1 MMKNMDLFAILSSMA
16 DEKYRLFSCK
26 LLPDAVRKT
35 VIGVRLPRLRTLAKN
50 MVKNGAY
57 SIVLNSSIGSTM
69 EEKMVY
75 GMLIGYAPLTDE
87 QKFEYLLKFV
97 PKIDCWSVCDCVCVS
112 LKFKDKKKLWAFL
125 LKNYAKSTAEFE
137 LRFVLVMALNH
148 FLEEKYLEDV
158 LRLVA
163 NISSP
168 AYYVVM
174 AQAWLLSML
183 YVKFPQSVLDFL
195 TSHNVSTIVYA
206 KTLQKILESRQIS
219 QIQREE
225 IKNLRYLLKIKAT
238 EQ

>member
-1 MMKNMDLFAILSSMA
+1 MDLFAILSSMA

-35 VIGVRLPRLRTLAKN
+35 VIGVRLPQLRTLAKN

-158 LRLVA
+158 LRLVE

-195 TSHNVSTIVYA
+195 TSHKVSTIVYA

-219 QIQREE
+219 QIQREK

>member
-1 MMKNMDLFAILSSMA
+1 MDLFAILSSMA

-35 VIGVRLPRLRTLAKN
+35 VIGVRLPQLRTLAKN

-57 SIVLNSSIGSTM
+57 AIVLNSSIGSTM

-137 LRFVLVMALNH
+137 LRFVLVMVLNH

>member
-1 MMKNMDLFAILSSMA
+1 MDLFAILSSMA

-57 SIVLNSSIGSTM
+57 AIVLNSSIGSTM

-137 LRFVLVMALNH
+137 LRFILVMALNH

-158 LRLVA
+158 LRLVE

-195 TSHNVSTIVYA
+195 TSHKVSTIVYA

>member
-137 LRFVLVMALNH
+137 LRFVLVMVLNH

-163 NISSP
+163 NISSS

-195 TSHNVSTIVYA
+195 TSHKISTIVYA

>member
-1 MMKNMDLFAILSSMA
+1 MDLFAILSSMA

-35 VIGVRLPRLRTLAKN
+35 VIGVRLPQLRTLAKN

-57 SIVLNSSIGSTM
+57 AIVLNSSIGSTM

-158 LRLVA
+158 LRLVE

>member
-35 VIGVRLPRLRTLAKN
+35 VIGVRLPQLRTLAKN

-57 SIVLNSSIGSTM
+57 AIVLNSSIGSTM

-87 QKFEYLLKFV
+87 QKFDYLLKFV

-158 LRLVA
+158 LRLVE

-195 TSHNVSTIVYA
+195 TSHKVSTIVYA

>member
-57 SIVLNSSIGSTM
+57 AIVLDGSIGSTM

-158 LRLVA
+158 LRLVE

-195 TSHNVSTIVYA
+195 KSHKVSAIVYV

>member
-125 LKNYAKSTAEFE
+125 LKSYAKSTAEFE

-163 NISSP
+163 NISSS

-195 TSHNVSTIVYA
+195 TSHKVSTIVYA

>member
-1 MMKNMDLFAILSSMA
+1 MDLFAILSSMA

-57 SIVLNSSIGSTM
+57 AIVLNSSIGSTM

-158 LRLVA
+158 LRLVE

-195 TSHNVSTIVYA
+195 KNHKVSAIVYA

>member
-1 MMKNMDLFAILSSMA
+1 MDLFAILSSMA

-57 SIVLNSSIGSTM
+57 AIVLNSSIGSTM

-163 NISSP
+163 NISSS

>member
-57 SIVLNSSIGSTM
+57 AIVLNSSIGSTM

-137 LRFVLVMALNH
+137 LRFILVMALNH

-158 LRLVA
+158 LRLVE

-195 TSHNVSTIVYA
+195 KNHKVSAIVYA

>member
-1 MMKNMDLFAILSSMA
+1 MDLFAILSSMA

-57 SIVLNSSIGSTM
+57 AIVLNSSIGSTM

-148 FLEEKYLEDV
+148 FFEEKYLEDV

>member
-1 MMKNMDLFAILSSMA
+1 MDLFAILSSMA

-35 VIGVRLPRLRTLAKN
+35 VIGVRLPQLRTLAKN

-57 SIVLNSSIGSTM
+57 AIVLNSSIGSTM

-137 LRFVLVMALNH
+137 LRFVLVMVLNH

-195 TSHNVSTIVYA
+195 TSHKVSTIVYA

-219 QIQREE
+219 QIQREK

>member
-158 LRLVA
+158 LRLVE

-195 TSHNVSTIVYA
+195 TSHKVSTIVYA

>member
-1 MMKNMDLFAILSSMA
+1 MDLFAILSSMA

-57 SIVLNSSIGSTM
+57 AIVLNSSIGSTM

-148 FLEEKYLEDV
+148 FLEEKYLQDV

-163 NISSP
+163 NISSS

-195 TSHNVSTIVYA
+195 TSHKVSTIVYA

>member
-57 SIVLNSSIGSTM
+57 AIVLNSSIGSTM

-163 NISSP
+163 NISSS

-195 TSHNVSTIVYA
+195 TSHKVSTIVYA

-219 QIQREE
+219 QIQREK

>member
-125 LKNYAKSTAEFE
+125 LKSYAKSTAEFE

-158 LRLVA
+158 LRLVE

-195 TSHNVSTIVYA
+195 TSHKVSTIVYA

>member
-1 MMKNMDLFAILSSMA
+1 MDLFAILSSMA

-35 VIGVRLPRLRTLAKN
+35 VIGVRLPQLRTLAKN

-158 LRLVA
+158 LRLVE

-195 TSHNVSTIVYA
+195 TSHKVSTIVYA

>member
-57 SIVLNSSIGSTM
+57 AIVLNSSIGSTM

-158 LRLVA
+158 LRLVE

-195 TSHNVSTIVYA
+195 TSHKVSTIVYA

>member
-35 VIGVRLPRLRTLAKN
+35 VIGVRLPQLRTLAKN

-158 LRLVA
+158 LRLVE

-195 TSHNVSTIVYA
+195 TSHKVSTIVYA

-219 QIQREE
+219 QIQREK

>member
-1 MMKNMDLFAILSSMA
+1 MDLFAILSSMA

-35 VIGVRLPRLRTLAKN
+35 VIGVRLPQLRTLAKN

-195 TSHNVSTIVYA
+195 TSHKVSTIVYA

>member
-1 MMKNMDLFAILSSMA
+1 MDLFAILSSMA

>member
-1 MMKNMDLFAILSSMA
+1 MDLFAILSSMA

-57 SIVLNSSIGSTM
+57 AIVLNSSIGSTM

-158 LRLVA
+158 LRLVE

-195 TSHNVSTIVYA
+195 TSHKVSTIVYA

-219 QIQREE
+219 QIQREK

>member
-1 MMKNMDLFAILSSMA
+1 MDLFAILSSMA

-158 LRLVA
+158 LRLVE

-195 TSHNVSTIVYA
+195 TSHKVSTIVYA

>member
-1 MMKNMDLFAILSSMA
+1 MDLFAILSSMA

-35 VIGVRLPRLRTLAKN
+35 VIGVRLPQLRTLAKN

-57 SIVLNSSIGSTM
+57 AIVLNSSIGSTM

-195 TSHNVSTIVYA
+195 TSHKVSTIVYA

-219 QIQREE
+219 QIQREK

>member
-1 MMKNMDLFAILSSMA
+1 MDLFAILSSMA

-35 VIGVRLPRLRTLAKN
+35 VIGVRLPQLRTLAKN

-57 SIVLNSSIGSTM
+57 AIVLNSSIGSTM

-163 NISSP
+163 NISSS

-195 TSHNVSTIVYA
+195 TSHKVSTIVYA

-219 QIQREE
+219 QIQREK

>member
-1 MMKNMDLFAILSSMA
+1 MDLFAILSSMA

-57 SIVLNSSIGSTM
+57 AIVLNSSIGSTM

-137 LRFVLVMALNH
+137 LRFVLVMVLNH

-195 TSHNVSTIVYA
+195 KNHKVSAIVYA

>member
-1 MMKNMDLFAILSSMA
+1 MDLFAILSSMA

-57 SIVLNSSIGSTM
+57 AIVLNSSIGSTM

-158 LRLVA
+158 LRLVE

>member
-57 SIVLNSSIGSTM
+57 AIVLNSSIGSTM

-158 LRLVA
+158 LRLVE
-163 NISSP
+163 NISSS

-195 TSHNVSTIVYA
+195 TSHKVSTIVYA

>member
-1 MMKNMDLFAILSSMA
+1 MDLFAILSSMA

-35 VIGVRLPRLRTLAKN
+35 VIGVRLPRLRALAKN

-57 SIVLNSSIGSTM
+57 AIVLNSSIGSTM

-158 LRLVA
+158 LRLVE
-163 NISSP
+163 NISSS

-195 TSHNVSTIVYA
+195 TSHKVSTIVYA

>member
-1 MMKNMDLFAILSSMA
+1 MDLFAILSSMA

-57 SIVLNSSIGSTM
+57 AIVLNSSIGSTM

-195 TSHNVSTIVYA
+195 TSHKVSTIVYA

>member
-1 MMKNMDLFAILSSMA
+1 MMKNMDLFAILYSMA

-57 SIVLNSSIGSTM
+57 AIVLNSSIGSTM

-195 TSHNVSTIVYA
+195 TSHKVSTIVYA

>member
-1 MMKNMDLFAILSSMA
+1 MDLFAILSSMA

-57 SIVLNSSIGSTM
+57 AIVLNSSIGSTM

-163 NISSP
+163 NISSS

-195 TSHNVSTIVYA
+195 TSHKVSTIVYA

>member
-1 MMKNMDLFAILSSMA
+1 MDLFAILSSMA

-57 SIVLNSSIGSTM
+57 AIVLNSSIGSTM

-158 LRLVA
+158 LRLVE
-163 NISSP
+163 NISSS

-195 TSHNVSTIVYA
+195 TSHKVSTIVYA

>member
-1 MMKNMDLFAILSSMA
+1 MDLFAILSSMA

-57 SIVLNSSIGSTM
+57 AIVLNSSIGSTM

-158 LRLVA
+158 LRLVE

-219 QIQREE
+219 QIQREK